1 VRKVEFLSR
10 VTMRRLRQGAAPLGA
25 AVAVLAILAALGVLP
40 VWAAVVGCGVV
51 LAATLLV
58 VPAETEA
65 EAAQLQSA
73 AGSPPV
79 SALIGALSEPAILL
93 TGRGSVLEFNK
104 AAREL
109 LGSLREGDPVSFA
122 LRVPEVLEG
131 IRSVGAGGPGRLV
144 EYNDRVPV
152 GRWIEARID
161 PVRIGRDGGTASP
174 DFVLLI
180 LHDSTHLRRAE
191 RMRVDFV
198 ANASH
203 ELRTPLAALLG
214 FIETLQGP
222 ARNDADA
229 RVRFLE
235 IMRGQANRMSRLV
248 DDLLS
253 LSRIEQKQHVRPV
266 DPVDLVEIV
275 RTVLDSLSPLAAE
288 RDVEITTFFPEQPL
302 IATGDRDELIRVV
315 ENLVENGIK
324 YGQSGKRVEVSVVQ
338 AANGARSEAHVVVQ
352 DFGPGIAA
360 EHLPRLTERFYR
372 IDAGKSR
379 EKGGTGLG
387 LAIVKHIMARHRG
400 RLVIESPAGQGARF
414 TAALEAVAG
423 PVAAQ
428 KAERREKVRPE
439 G

>member
-1 VRKVEFLSR
+1 V
-10 VTMRRLRQGAAPLGA
+10 
-25 AVAVLAILAALGVLP
+25 P
-40 VWAAVVGCGVV
+40 VWAGLVGCAAVV
-51 LAATLLV
+51 AATLLLIPV
-58 VPAETEA
+58 EDEA
-65 EAAQLQSA
+65 EAAQNQNL
-73 AGSPPV
+73 AGSPTV
-79 SALIGALSEPAILL
+79 NALIGALSEPAILL
-93 TGRGSVLEFNK
+93 TGRGSVLEFNT

-109 LGSLREGDPVSFA
+109 LGSLRVGDPVSFA
-122 LRVPEVLEG
+122 LRVPEVLDG
-131 IRSVGAGGPGRLV
+131 IRSVGAGGAGRLV
-144 EYNDRVPV
+144 EYTDRVPV

-161 PVRIGRDGGTASP
+161 PVRIGREADSGSP

-180 LHDSTHLRRAE
+180 LHDLTHLRRAE

-222 ARNDADA
+222 ARNDPDA

-253 LSRIEQKQHVRPV
+253 LSRIEQKQHMRPV
-266 DPVDLVEIV
+266 DTVDLVEIV

-288 RDVEITTFFPEQPL
+288 REVEISTFFPDEPL
-302 IATGDRDELIRVV
+302 TTAGDRDELIRVV

-324 YGQSGKRVEVSVVQ
+324 YGQSGKRVDVSVLQVV
-338 AANGARSEAHVVVQ
+338 NGARTEAHVVVQ
-352 DFGPGIAA
+352 DYGPGIAE

-372 IDAGKSR
+372 IDVGKSR

-414 TAALEAVAG
+414 TAALEAGVG
-423 PVAAQ
+423 SVSAQ
-428 KAERREKVRPE
+428 KTEKREKA
-439 G
+439 